1 MPETPGPRNHPEIDP
16 ATTEDHKQQP
26 AGTRTGLAV
35 ATEPGFPAAGA
46 VPPFSGL
53 HSVFFGSE
61 GLRAFWS
68 ILLFVAIRLALVWC
82 VWPLLHMLLA
92 IEPRTPGI
100 LRPRFTLASEGAAF
114 VCVAVATWVM
124 AMIERRPT
132 AAYGLGGKRRVRNFL
147 AGLAWGVA
155 LLSLLVFALR
165 ATGLLAFDARLLS
178 GRSAL
183 GYAAVWFVGFLL
195 VGLYEEYFARGFV
208 QFTLSRG
215 FRGIYGWLG
224 ASHADALGFWTAA
237 FLTSFY
243 FGFRHHINPGESP
256 VGLFSAGLIAM
267 VFCLS
272 LWRTGSLWWAIGFH
286 AAWDWAQS
294 FLYGVAD
301 SGAMF
306 QGHWLSTHPIGRP
319 IFSGGTTGPEGSLF
333 VLPVIGLAIAV
344 VLITLPRTHAGHV
357 SVVASQE

>member
-1 MPETPGPRNHPEIDP
+1 
-16 ATTEDHKQQP
+16 
-26 AGTRTGLAV
+26 
-35 ATEPGFPAAGA
+35 
-46 VPPFSGL
+46 
-53 HSVFFGSE
+53 VFFGSD
-61 GLRAFWS
+61 GLRALWA
-68 ILLFVAIRLALVWC
+68 ILLFVALRLALVWC
-82 VWPLLHMLLA
+82 VWPLVHLLLS
-92 IEPRTPGI
+92 IEPRTTGI

-114 VCVAVATWVM
+114 LCVAATTWVM
-124 AMIERRPT
+124 AKIERRPT

-147 AGLAWGVA
+147 GGLAWGVA
-155 LLSLLVFALR
+155 LLSLLIFALR

-178 GRSAL
+178 ERSAL

-195 VGLYEEYFARGFV
+195 VGLYEEYLARGFV

-243 FGFRHHINPGESP
+243 FGFRHHTNSGESP

-306 QGHWLSTHPIGRP
+306 QGHLLSTHPIGRP
-319 IFSGGTTGPEGSLF
+319 ILSGGTTGPEGSLI
-333 VLPVIGLAIAV
+333 VLPVVGLALAAV
-344 VLITLPRTHAGHV
+344 VLTLPRSHAGHV
-357 SVVASQE
+357 SAVAFQE